1 MSLLDSFLLSGN
13 DVVDS
18 TFGISVMVCAGQSF
32 AVVANSER
40 KSYEGALG
48 GMESD
53 IQASVTAQPRHVTN
67 PKEMLQKRCTVAGVE
82 YRIAEVET
90 GPVAVHFTLVDVN
103 QPD

>member
-1 MSLLDSFLLSGN
+1 MSMLDSFLLSGN

-67 PKEMLQKRCTVAGVE
+67 PKAMLQKRCTVAGVS
-82 YRIAEVET
+82 YRVAEVDV
-90 GPVAVHFTLVDVN
+90 GPIAVHFTLISDN
-103 QPD
+103 SSK